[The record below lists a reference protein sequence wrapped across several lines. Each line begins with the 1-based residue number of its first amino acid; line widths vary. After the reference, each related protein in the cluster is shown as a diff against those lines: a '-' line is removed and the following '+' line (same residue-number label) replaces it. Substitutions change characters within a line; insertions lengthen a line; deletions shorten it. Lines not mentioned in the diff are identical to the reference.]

1 MCTNIT
7 VKYDNGYVTAR
18 TNEFGVIINSN
29 IFTMVRN
36 IKQRGFST
44 I

>member
-29 IFTMVRN
+29 IFYYG
-36 IKQRGFST
+36 KKY
-44 I
+44 